1 MKKMLKMINA
11 YDYKIFCEEHKK
23 ELDPLIKKLGDALS
37 DEFRV
42 SPVVKR

>member
-1 MKKMLKMINA
+1 MLKMINA